1 MAYLLGASI
10 AIVLFSVIIGV
21 AVYILMGLSH
31 MKALQALGYDKAWLV
46 WIPVIGIYYAC
57 ADVAMQNRQSI
68 TLFGRVEIP
77 AVIFKFW
84 WVILLL
90 EFVNPLAK
98 LAKLVALV
106 GRVIL
111 LGTAYS
117 NLYSRLEGK
126 MEQDTQAIGLLSGFL
141 PIIAMV
147 KFFMV

>member
-1 MAYLLGASI
+1 M
-10 AIVLFSVIIGV
+10 
-21 AVYILMGLSH
+21 
-31 MKALQALGYDKAWLV
+31 
-46 WIPVIGIYYAC
+46 
-57 ADVAMQNRQSI
+57 
-68 TLFGRVEIP
+68 
-77 AVIFKFW
+77 
-84 WVILLL
+84 L

-117 NLYSRLEGK
+117 DLYSRLEGK